1 VREEARFTLA
11 LLRDPQQALQHA
23 QANWKVQ
30 REPADAR
37 ILLESA
43 LAAGN
48 REAAQP
54 VLDWLSANHVEDLRL
69 QRLATQ
75 FHEGIK

>member
-1 VREEARFTLA
+1 
-11 LLRDPQQALQHA
+11 
-23 QANWKVQ
+23 VQ